1 VFTECIFQDLLITCG
16 I

>member
-1 VFTECIFQDLLITCG
+1 VTECIFQDLLITW